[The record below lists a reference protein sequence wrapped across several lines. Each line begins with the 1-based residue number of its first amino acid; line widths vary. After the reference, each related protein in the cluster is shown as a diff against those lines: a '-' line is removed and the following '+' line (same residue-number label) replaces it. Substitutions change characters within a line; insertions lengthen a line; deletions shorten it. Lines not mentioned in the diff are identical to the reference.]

1 MTAAAGLRA
10 VVMLVLA
17 LAGCGPR
24 EAAAPRGSITLEEA
38 RRLDEFPLFYAGER
52 VAGFP
57 LVAIVRREDTAR
69 YVSFVYGRCEPA
81 PLEGGCAPPVEI
93 QVWPNDGR
101 NAGSY
106 GASAPSSSGLG
117 SPAPERTTVRGLPA
131 AHVGDGQLEIY
142 TSDSTVIVFSASR
155 ERGLAV
161 AEALRCL
168 RGGTAAEELRC

>member
-1 MTAAAGLRA
+1 VSRAVPAAAGLRA
-10 VVMLVLA
+10 VVLLAAA
-17 LAGCGPR
+17 LAGCGSR

-57 LVAIVRREDTAR
+57 LVAIVRRDDTAR

-93 QVWPNDGR
+93 QVWPNDAR

-106 GASAPSSSGLG
+106 GASALG

-142 TSDSTVIVFSASR
+142 ASDSTVVVFSASR

-161 AEALRCL
+161 AAALRCL
-168 RGGTAAEELRC
+168 RGGTAAGELRC